1 MGRPPKGSLS
11 VSGSSRL
18 YEVQPALDLASPD
31 AILIARWA
39 ARQGVTAPCR
49 AVFFGELD
57 GRESPM
63 AEPKCSIEGCEKPHR
78 YKASGWCGMHYA
90 RARKY
95 GTPDAKVREYTAQTG
110 TCRAEGCD
118 RPAQRKECCQAHCV
132 RLFRGE
138 KDALATPISTQTKK
152 TCTLD
157 GCSRTH
163 VARGYCDLHYS
174 RMRHKGDPGAWTFR
188 RRPLVPT
195 SARGRSATPR
205 FALRGVL
212 LGPLPA
218 MARGSRAG
226 P

>member
-1 MGRPPKGSLS
+1 
-11 VSGSSRL
+11 
-18 YEVQPALDLASPD
+18 
-31 AILIARWA
+31 
-39 ARQGVTAPCR
+39 
-49 AVFFGELD
+49 
-57 GRESPM
+57 M

-163 VARGYCDLHYS
+163 VARGYCDQSPAH
-174 RMRHKGDPGAWTFR
+174 PGTEHSLAA
-188 RRPLVPT
+188 VV
-195 SARGRSATPR
+195 
-205 FALRGVL
+205 LRGNQVVL
-212 LGPLPA
+212 NQRVNDATDLCSKPQSFANHPA
-218 MARGSRAG
+218 SRERIAVGSRPEKG
-226 P
+226 GVPCFINVGSFLLL